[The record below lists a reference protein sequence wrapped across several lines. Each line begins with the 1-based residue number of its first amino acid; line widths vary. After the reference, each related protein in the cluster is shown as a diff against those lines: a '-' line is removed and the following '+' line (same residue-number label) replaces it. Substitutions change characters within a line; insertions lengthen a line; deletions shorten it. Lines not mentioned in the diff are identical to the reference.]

1 MLEDLRF
8 IQADTT
14 KKLCKW
20 FVRNYPSVLK
30 KGKPQRGIAS
40 YYKRRYPKDS
50 KLDIDRSIR
59 DQFNLLRIV
68 DNESYPAYFEMGGK
82 LFSLNIKS

>member
-1 MLEDLRF
+1 MWNNICEKWINLSNFELLEDLRF

-30 KGKPQRGIAS
+30 KENLKEVSLVIIKEGIQ
-40 YYKRRYPKDS
+40 KIVN
-50 KLDIDRSIR
+50 LILIDQLGI
-59 DQFNLLRIV
+59 
-68 DNESYPAYFEMGGK
+68 
-82 LFSLNIKS
+82 SLIY